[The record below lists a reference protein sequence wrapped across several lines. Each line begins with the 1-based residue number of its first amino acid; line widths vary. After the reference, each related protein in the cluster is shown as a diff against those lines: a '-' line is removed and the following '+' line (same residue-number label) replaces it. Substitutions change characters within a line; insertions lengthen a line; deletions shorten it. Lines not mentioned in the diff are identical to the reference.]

1 MARIQAQRPRKARL
15 PVIDG
20 RRPWPVLI
28 IVCWAVALAAV
39 LVVAAVV
46 VVRTQMPSLN
56 NGMDRLAARGVLGVG
71 EMLVAA
77 AALLVFGGR
86 RLWRNGRPAML
97 RVPLVATLLV
107 ALWRGIDAA
116 VERSAGSG
124 WVALT
129 VLTCGGVPLA
139 LLRLPQV
146 HRWLDAVP
154 RTPAPVSPRAAA
166 WQARLD
172 PAAARLLLHAQ
183 VAGLVAALS
192 ALGILASWMY
202 GMIDGPIV
210 GWAVA
215 GVSVAS
221 AAVALVMRHRWQ
233 TAVRADVERTHGL
246 PPGTCHQVTLS
257 DPVLFDKALGRAV
270 RLAGRDGGLGPGPH
284 DPSAAAPE

>member
-1 MARIQAQRPRKARL
+1 MATFQAQQPRKPRL

-28 IVCWAVALAAV
+28 VVCWAVALAAV

-71 EMLVAA
+71 EMLVLA

-86 RLWRNGRPAML
+86 RLWRNGRPTML

-107 ALWRGIDAA
+107 ALWGGIDAA
-116 VERSAGSG
+116 VERSVGSG
-124 WVALT
+124 WVALA
-129 VLTCGGVPLA
+129 VLACGGVPLA

-146 HRWLDAVP
+146 RRWLDAVP
-154 RTPAPVSPRAAA
+154 RRPAPVSPRAAA
-166 WQARLD
+166 WQVRLE
-172 PAAARLLLHAQ
+172 PAAARLLLRAQ
-183 VAGLVAALS
+183 VAGLLAALS
-192 ALGILASWMY
+192 SLGVLTSWMY
-202 GMIDGPIV
+202 GIVDGPIV

-215 GVSVAS
+215 GVSVAG
-221 AAVALVMRHRWQ
+221 AAVALVVRQRWQ
-233 TAVRADVERTHGL
+233 AAVRADVERTHGL

-257 DPVLFDKALGRAV
+257 DPVLFDKALGRAI
-270 RLAGRDGGLGPGPH
+270 RLAGQEREPDLGSH
-284 DPSAAAPE
+284 SSSAVAPE